1 MFEAL
6 NNNQER
12 KNTIKEGIDLKS
24 CDFKSLKDFVGRVI
38 YVDGFYFNKSQYG
51 LQVNVVGHSGDGV
64 DYAINMP
71 KRYVETFKEIA
82 MSDDMIN
89 AILHGG
95 LQLINIKSYEC
106 NNGTT
111 TTVCTFKG

>member
-1 MFEAL
+1 MFE
-6 NNNQER
+6 NFNNQER
-12 KNTIKEGIDLKS
+12 KSTIKEGIDLKS
-24 CDFKSLKDFVGRVI
+24 CEFKALKDFIGRVI

-71 KRYVETFKEIA
+71 NRYVEIFKKIA
-82 MSDDMIN
+82 DNDDQVN

-95 LQLINIKSYEC
+95 LQLINIKSYDC
-106 NNGTT
+106 KNGTKT
-111 TTVCTFKG
+111 TMCTFKG